1 MPERP
6 YFGHSVTELDAV
18 FASSLSDSGI
28 LTQLLDELRHRST
41 VRAKRLR
48 EQVEQR
54 LRELGEQQ
62 TAPRGSSE
70 SHPEPRADGSQPAE
84 APEPEQPRKDPRCT
98 ADRAFRGGEQGAQA
112 CGSADDEPPDD
123 RRRPETLTRITAPG
137 VGGRP
142 SAYVPRLKTTLTI
155 DLPGE
160 STRARRYAH
169 ALEALIREMRKTG
182 KGNRCYALENGT
194 LLGVEGDLPV
204 YSFPFPD
211 RADLFED
218 TRVEIEAE
226 GRRRSGQLVSVA
238 NGTLQIALD
247 EHLGPV
253 IRRCV
258 LIIDNTALIE
268 VLKDRLDLVDQGKLE
283 VSLDLANCVVDRD
296 VWPPEAEPVPAHS
309 AEHLNPD
316 QRAAVEAVLGTSVS
330 YIWGPPGTGKT
341 QTLSAVVEALFNAE
355 KRILICSNTNN
366 AVDQLL
372 MKLCERLQ
380 RDHPAL
386 VDGKV
391 LRVPRISLQALRD
404 QYEDLITVE
413 GITDRLSRDLKLRQ
427 TELEEQVAGLEQ
439 RGRSIRRDL
448 ELFEAV
454 SRVYEEIASL
464 RRQLQK
470 QQSQRQEALSACG
483 QARKRAAQ
491 WQREHEELSAA
502 GPLRRVFMRSAEK
515 ITADIRSAEAE
526 AERLEEAARDA
537 AAEAG
542 ASAKKIAER
551 ELAAAEAARSLDG
564 RDQDKLKKT
573 LSEIEAGLEPLVAE
587 LQEIARKLADVR
599 ASIIRDA
606 RILGMTVT
614 KATMSTREI
623 GRFDTVIIDEASMVM
638 LPALYFVAG
647 LATERVIVSGDF
659 RQLPPI
665 VESEEQAI
673 HDLIGMDVFT
683 AVGIDERDEDAD
695 EGEPR
700 CLMLREQ
707 YRMTDEICR
716 LIARPMYGGRLF
728 TSAGR
733 RPPEHMARPPAPFDG
748 ALTIVDTS
756 ALWPFEGRNAFG
768 SRYNLLHALLVRNL
782 AGHLRDQGFLG
793 QDKALGVCS
802 PYSAQAKLL
811 ASLLE
816 GDGNTENV
824 MVGTVHRF
832 QGDERRMMILDI
844 PESVGPAWSI
854 GLFVQGLSPDQIGA
868 RLINVAVSRA
878 QEHLVVFANLTY
890 LDKRLPSTALLR
902 SVLYGMQS
910 HGSMVDAGEVLKLRP
925 VERDIKDL
933 LGVVELDLD
942 EKRLGLFHS
951 RSFGQACMYDMSRA
965 QESIVVLSG
974 FVTLQRVS
982 AYAELFRAKI
992 AEGVKI
998 RCVTRPPQHNASIP
1012 SDVGRQALDALEG
1025 LGVVVDCR
1033 KRIHEKIVL
1042 IDNRIVWSGSLNP
1055 LSHTSRTDEF
1065 MSRAVNP
1072 DYAEKVAAFISKRP
1086 GGHTAVPGPSAV
1098 EAENP
1103 RCPSCSSRTFYA
1115 EGRYGPYFSCEDDR
1129 HCRWKASA
1137 ASAFAGADCAR
1148 DGGPCPL
1155 CGRPTTLRQGR
1166 WGPFYGCTDYPA
1178 CDGTLHADNRSASS
1192 GRARRTGS
1200 GRRSHGSRQRRQDRQ
1215 RQAAE

>member
-1 MPERP
+1 M
-6 YFGHSVTELDAV
+6 
-18 FASSLSDSGI
+18 
-28 LTQLLDELRHRST
+28 
-41 VRAKRLR
+41 
-48 EQVEQR
+48 
-54 LRELGEQQ
+54 
-62 TAPRGSSE
+62 
-70 SHPEPRADGSQPAE
+70 
-84 APEPEQPRKDPRCT
+84 
-98 ADRAFRGGEQGAQA
+98 
-112 CGSADDEPPDD
+112 
-123 RRRPETLTRITAPG
+123 
-137 VGGRP
+137 GGRP
-142 SAYVPRLKTTLTI
+142 SAYVPRLKTTLTL
-155 DLPGE
+155 DLPAE
-160 STRARRYAH
+160 STHARHYAQ

-182 KGNRCYALENGT
+182 KGNRRYALENGT
-194 LLGVEGDLPV
+194 LVGVEGDLPV

-226 GRRRSGQLVSVA
+226 GRRRSGQLMSVA
-238 NGTLQIALD
+238 DGKLKIALD

-283 VSLDLANCVVDRD
+283 ISIDLANCVVDRD
-296 VWPPEAEPVPAHS
+296 VWPPEAEPVLANS
-309 AEHLNPD
+309 LEHLNLD
-316 QRAAVEAVLGTSVS
+316 QRAAVASVLGTSVS

-341 QTLSAVVEALFNAE
+341 QTLSAAVEALFDAE

-372 MKLCERLQ
+372 LKLCERLG

-386 VDGKV
+386 VEGKV
-391 LRVPRISLQALRD
+391 VRVPRISLQALRED
-404 QYEDLITVE
+404 YEDLITVE

-454 SRVYEEIASL
+454 SRIYEEIAGL

-470 QQSQRQEALSACG
+470 QQAERQKALSGCD

-491 WQREHEELSAA
+491 WQREHQELSAA

-515 ITADIRSAEAE
+515 ITADIRKAEAE
-526 AERLEEAARDA
+526 AERLEEAAKDA
-537 AAEAG
+537 AAEAD
-542 ASAKKIAER
+542 ASRKKIAER
-551 ELAAAEAARSLDG
+551 ELLAGEAARSLDG
-564 RDQDKLKKT
+564 QDQDKLKKT

-606 RILGMTVT
+606 HILGMTVT
-614 KATMSTREI
+614 KATMSSRDI

-647 LATERVIVSGDF
+647 LATQRVVVSGDF

-673 HDLIGMDVFT
+673 HDLIGMDVFA
-683 AVGIDERDEDAD
+683 AVGIDECDEDAD
-695 EGEPR
+695 EGEPQ

-728 TSAGR
+728 TSSAR
-733 RPPEHMARPPAPFDG
+733 RPPEHMVQPPAPLDG
-748 ALTIVDTS
+748 PLTIVDTS

-782 AGHLRDQGFLG
+782 AGHLRDQDFLG

-816 GDGNTENV
+816 GDGNKDNV

-844 PESVGPAWSI
+844 PESFGPAWSI

-878 QEHLVVFANLTY
+878 REHLVVFANLTY
-890 LDKRLPSTALLR
+890 LDKHLPGTALLR

-910 HGSMVDAGEVLKLRP
+910 HGTVVDAGEVLKLRP
-925 VERDIKDL
+925 AERDIKDL

-982 AYAELFRAKI
+982 AYADLFRAKI

-1012 SDVGRQALDALEG
+1012 LDVGRQALDALEG

-1065 MSRAVNP
+1065 MSRAVNS

-1086 GGHTAVPGPSAV
+1086 AGHTVEAGRSAV

-1115 EGRYGPYFSCEDDR
+1115 EGPYGPFFSCEDQR
-1129 HCRWKASA
+1129 RCRWRASA
-1137 ASAFAGADCAR
+1137 ASAFASADCPR

-1155 CGRPTTLRQGR
+1155 CGHPTTLRYGR
-1166 WGPFYGCTDYPA
+1166 WGPFYGCTDYPN
-1178 CDGTLHADNRSASS
+1178 CDGTLHADNHDGNS
-1192 GRARRTGS
+1192 GRARRAGS
-1200 GRRSHGSRQRRQDRQ
+1200 ARRSHGPGRRRQDRQ